1 MIMSK
6 YAFLI
11 TLGVEAQVL
20 EFWIEQ
26 QWLIPAQTDAE
37 LSFSDADVARAH
49 LIQDLKSDFGVN
61 DEGVGVILHL
71 VDQLHGLRRALMTLN
86 PSLSS
91 SP

>member
-71 VDQLHGLRRALMTLN
+71 VDQLQIGRAHV
-86 PSLSS
+86 
-91 SP
+91 